1 MLTTPWDAL
10 VCVVAASISDM
21 TAARTASPVSLAPIS
36 AWSMSLQSLK
46 TRKVPDLDV
55 VFAAKAVLVD
65 VSGTDPL
72 APSIRRSVVGAPGQA
87 LKIRAGAKYS
97 KYREL
102 AAEQGKE
109 FFPFCIES
117 FGGLGEEALSL
128 LDLVA
133 LEGLS
138 LGASARITKSQF
150 RSWLSV
156 DWQRHNAQI
165 VREWSR
171 RVRRKL

>member
-1 MLTTPWDAL
+1 MLRRAGINKRHDSCQNGLARYARSNLCLVHITPKSVD
-10 VCVVAASISDM
+10 S
-21 TAARTASPVSLAPIS
+21 
-36 AWSMSLQSLK
+36 
-46 TRKVPDLDV
+46 KVPDLDV
-55 VFAAKAVLVD
+55 VFATEGVLVD

-72 APSIRRSVVGAPGQA
+72 SPSIRQSVAGAPGQT
-87 LKIRAGAKYS
+87 LKIRAGAKRS

-109 FFPFCIES
+109 FLPFCIES
-117 FGGLGEEALSL
+117 FGGLGEEALKL

-133 LEGLS
+133 LEGLA

-156 DWQRHNAQI
+156 DWQRHNARI

-171 RVRRKL
+171 RVRQKL